1 MLLNLIDLS
10 GKPKST
16 FLDKTHIQ
24 IKLKLLIV
32 KFEFMESIRK
42 IFLII
47 IFSLIITGLNFID
60 RSVYGTESDGG
71 WKAGMAK
78 VEITPSEPMWMSG
91 YASRD
96 HACGE
101 TMHSLWAKALAIE
114 DAAGSRAVLVT
125 MDLAFLTR
133 AIADRVKNRINGKYG
148 LDASQVILSWSHTH
162 SGPVVRDPVFY
173 DVLNL
178 NESEIEKVERYTAN
192 LEDQLVEVAGKALNS
207 VVPVNLYTGTGVAR
221 FAVNRRVNG
230 SRTTVNDLTGELKGP
245 VDHSVPVIKVEKL
258 DGELMGIVFGYA
270 CHSTTLG
277 LYQWSGDYPGF
288 AQIELENEFPGATA
302 MFFAGTGAD
311 QNPLPRG
318 NVSYARQ
325 YGKELAAAV
334 EAVVSEP
341 MKELSP
347 ELSTAWSKVDLGYAN
362 PVPTEKDLVKMIEER
377 SVPDYLL
384 YKAKVYLQQLRQGKT
399 LPQSYAYPVQFW
411 RIGEQNM
418 VILGSEVV
426 VDYAVRLKQ
435 IFGKDLFVM
444 AYANEVIGYIPST
457 RVLSEG
463 DYEGTRSY
471 IFTTPWAPDIE
482 MKIIMEALKVAGQA
496 GAKPQIVAKS
506 E

>member
-1 MLLNLIDLS
+1 MKKLI
-10 GKPKST
+10 
-16 FLDKTHIQ
+16 
-24 IKLKLLIV
+24 
-32 KFEFMESIRK
+32 SILFIPFF
-42 IFLII
+42 IF
-47 IFSLIITGLNFID
+47 FFYNDTNAA
-60 RSVYGTESDGG
+60 GG
-71 WKAGMAK
+71 WKAGTAK
-78 VEITPSEPMWMSG
+78 AVITPQEPVWMAG
-91 YASRD
+91 YASRNHPSEGVLVD
-96 HACGE
+96 I
-101 TMHSLWAKALAIE
+101 WAKALALE
-114 DAAGSRAVLVT
+114 DDEGNRAVLITTDVIG
-125 MDLAFLTR
+125 MRGAYMP
-133 AIADRVKNRINGKYG
+133 NRIRARLKTKYG
-148 LDASQVILSWSHTH
+148 LSDSQVIISSSHTH
-162 SGPVVRDPVFY
+162 TGPELAGDPADY
-173 DVLNL
+173 LDEPGLTGQQSP
-178 NESEIEKVERYTAN
+178 EQREKIRRYSEK
-192 LEDQLVEVAGKALNS
+192 LEDQIVDIIGKALNS
-207 VVPVNLYTGTGVAR
+207 MEPVKLYSGQGVTR
-221 FAVNRRVNG
+221 FAVNRRNH
-230 SRTTVNDLTGELKGP
+230 RAKTTVNELTQALAGP
-245 VDHSVPVIKVEKL
+245 VDHSVPVFKVEKNS
-258 DGELMGIVFGYA
+258 GELLAVVFGYA
-270 CHSTTLG
+270 CHNTTIG
-277 LYQWSGDYPGF
+277 IYQFSGDYAGF

-496 GAKPQIVAKS
+496 GVKPQIVAKS